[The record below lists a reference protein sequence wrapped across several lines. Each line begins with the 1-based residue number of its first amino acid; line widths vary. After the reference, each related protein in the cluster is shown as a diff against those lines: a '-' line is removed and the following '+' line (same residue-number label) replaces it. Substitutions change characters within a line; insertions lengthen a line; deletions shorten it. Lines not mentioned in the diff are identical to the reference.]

1 MCTYTYES
9 PSYFRGSKI
18 HALDNIVIMCRP
30 RSHQINFRVF
40 RTFHESIES
49 MFFFRKNNS
58 SFILTQEW
66 NEFFTIIWNLWGESF
81 LCTFVVYQINLSDRS
96 FLGKSENT
104 QECTR
109 RIKVPCKCGNASKHT
124 LQSEPS
130 NREVCCSWEG
140 FRSYQKFV
148 ISCFQKYWKMFLFC
162 SIGWKTLK
170 RRLSSTISRICIP
183 LLMTCFWQGV
193 GRRS

>member
-1 MCTYTYES
+1 
-9 PSYFRGSKI
+9 
-18 HALDNIVIMCRP
+18 MCRP

-49 MFFFRKNNS
+49 MSFFLKNNS

-96 FLGKSENT
+96 FLGKLENT
-104 QECTR
+104 QECIG
-109 RIKVPCKCGNASKHT
+109 RIKVSCKCGNASKHT

-148 ISCFQKYWKMFLFC
+148 ISCFQKCFYFAVLDERHWKGGFQALFQGYAYLYWWLAFGRALA
-162 SIGWKTLK
+162 GDH
-170 RRLSSTISRICIP
+170 SSHLILCVQNPNI
-183 LLMTCFWQGV
+183 
-193 GRRS
+193 